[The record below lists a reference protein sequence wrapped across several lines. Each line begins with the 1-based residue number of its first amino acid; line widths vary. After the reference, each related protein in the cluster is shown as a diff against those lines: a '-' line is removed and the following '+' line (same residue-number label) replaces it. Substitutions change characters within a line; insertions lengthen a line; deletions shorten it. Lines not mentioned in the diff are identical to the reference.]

1 MKIWVLKTDGSTE
14 PYLHTKV
21 MAAFH
26 NALCAIHESSL
37 SAAEELAEAVTFH
50 LYHNHSVHSTT
61 VSSDEIYLLI
71 KSVLCSTGF
80 AAAAEALS
88 QHRMQRKIQRKRLVV
103 LAEESP
109 ILDDCAMAAWDK
121 AKIVQGLM
129 QNKGMDRLIARAI
142 AASVEEKIFRMG
154 MSRISRSLIH
164 ELVQQDTRDILDA
177 QKQLLT
183 ATG

>member
-26 NALCAIHESSL
+26 NAMCAIHESSL
-37 SAAEELAEAVTFH
+37 STAEQLAEAVTFH

-80 AAAAEALS
+80 ADAAEALS
-88 QHRMQRKIQRKRLVV
+88 QHRLQRKIQRKRLVV
-103 LAEESP
+103 LGEESP
-109 ILDDCAMAAWDK
+109 ILDDCALAGWDK
-121 AKIVQGLM
+121 AKIVQSLI
-129 QNKGMDRLIARAI
+129 QKKNMDRLIARAI
-142 AASVEEKIFRMG
+142 AASVEDKVFRMG
-154 MSRISRSLIH
+154 MSKISRSLIY

-183 ATG
+183 TIG